1 MGGDGRS
8 QQNSVQKIKI
18 ISAEGWEQAWSR
30 SESQLVR
37 KWGGI
42 ELTKTLLKRISGMY
56 AEKDFQN
63 RSSFVNKS
71 RKDETTGI
79 MTATMSRGVCDEYQL
94 SDFDFQLP
102 NRTLNLSTTHHHH
115 SFNDSGSWPNP
126 AKQPQQQQQP
136 SQQVSLQSS
145 KQQPNNQQH
154 QQQPTNQHPHP
165 QPQPRQQQIQ
175 NPQMPYPTSNK
186 QMLTNVKSAD
196 LLNRPTAQSIVM
208 GGEPPARPL
217 PNRRGQSSSNDRF
230 LIRSKNKTLDQL
242 SVKQSMV
249 FGFDNYYQ

>member
-1 MGGDGRS
+1 
-8 QQNSVQKIKI
+8 
-18 ISAEGWEQAWSR
+18 
-30 SESQLVR
+30 
-37 KWGGI
+37 
-42 ELTKTLLKRISGMY
+42 MY

-102 NRTLNLSTTHHHH
+102 NRTLTLSTTQQQH

-126 AKQPQQQQQP
+126 AKQPQPQQQPQQP
-136 SQQVSLQSS
+136 SQQPSRQVS
-145 KQQPNNQQH
+145 KQQPNAQQHH
-154 QQQPTNQHPHP
+154 QQQPTNQHTNQHP
-165 QPQPRQQQIQ
+165 NPQQLQTRQQQIQ
-175 NPQMPYPTSNK
+175 NPQIPFQNSSK
-186 QMLTNVKSAD
+186 QMLSNVKSAD

-217 PNRRGQSSSNDRF
+217 ANRRGQSTSNDRF